1 MIYACILYAPAPTDP
16 NKSRFREVLGAFPST
31 GNRHPLSHQNNKIV
45 SGAISF
51 SSAAAGRAPLEGV
64 PPTANKGWLSTRA
77 ATFGAFEPTLVPSF
91 QPQGQSESSS
101 PAATGGG

>member
-45 SGAISF
+45 SSMAYSYP
-51 SSAAAGRAPLEGV
+51 GRPGELHGRV
-64 PPTANKGWLSTRA
+64 YPT
-77 ATFGAFEPTLVPSF
+77 E
-91 QPQGQSESSS
+91 
-101 PAATGGG
+101 